1 MLLSPKKRILFLG
14 VLPPII
20 HGQSIV
26 TAQILS
32 ILRENEFNV
41 KVIRIFDLGNKT
53 TLFVKCF
60 FLIKTLC
67 NFFWYLL
74 PSKQIVYLPAANS
87 LFGNLRNAPF
97 ILFSKLFGHEVV
109 IHFHTGDFNCFMSK
123 QKPWLQKA
131 IKWIFSYVNTII
143 ILGWSIKE
151 NFSIIFHDKI
161 SIIAINNAIDIEDVQ
176 TKEPKTLNHSKDIHI
191 LYMSNL
197 IKSKGYL
204 DVLKA
209 VNILYHTYGIRN
221 IKTDFCGEFLDKD
234 SQIDKHN
241 FQNFV
246 TENHLEKI
254 VNLHGVVVGKLKE
267 SIINQADFFVLP
279 TYYQTEAMP
288 ISILEAL
295 KAGAVVIST
304 KHRAI
309 PEMIIDN
316 QTGCFVES
324 NRPDQIADK
333 ILELITNEEK
343 FNFIR
348 VNGFEHLRNNFSEDL
363 FSKRIVSLFKSL

>member
-1 MLLSPKKRILFLG
+1 
-14 VLPPII
+14 
-20 HGQSIV
+20 
-26 TAQILS
+26 
-32 ILRENEFNV
+32 
-41 KVIRIFDLGNKT
+41 
-53 TLFVKCF
+53 
-60 FLIKTLC
+60 
-67 NFFWYLL
+67 
-74 PSKQIVYLPAANS
+74 
-87 LFGNLRNAPF
+87 
-97 ILFSKLFGHEVV
+97 
-109 IHFHTGDFNCFMSK
+109 
-123 QKPWLQKA
+123 
-131 IKWIFSYVNTII
+131 
-143 ILGWSIKE
+143 
-151 NFSIIFHDKI
+151 
-161 SIIAINNAIDIEDVQ
+161 
-176 TKEPKTLNHSKDIHI
+176 
-191 LYMSNL
+191 MSNL

-204 DVLKA
+204 DVLQA

-221 IKTDFCGEFLDKD
+221 IKSDFCGEFLDKD
-234 SQIDKHN
+234 SPIDKYK

-246 TENHLEKI
+246 NENHLEKI

-267 SIINQADFFVLP
+267 SIINKADFFVLP

-304 KHRAI
+304 KYRAI

-343 FNFIR
+343 FNLIR
-348 VNGFEHLRNNFSEDL
+348 FNGFEHLRNNFSEDL